1 MSQLFALNWMVRLH
15 LKECERSRDEEGS
28 GDEGRVVKM
37 GVLGREMKT
46 KEKILRGALKSP
58 Q

>member
-28 GDEGRVVKM
+28 GDEGRVAKM
-37 GVLGREMKT
+37 GVLGRVMKA
-46 KEKILRGALKSP
+46 KEKIL
-58 Q
+58 

>member
-1 MSQLFALNWMVRLH
+1 MVRLH

-28 GDEGRVVKM
+28 GDEGRVAKM
-37 GVLGREMKT
+37 GVLGRETKA
-46 KEKILRGALKSP
+46 KEKILRGTLKSP